1 MKFSLLSEN
10 KLTDWR
16 FDYHYTSLMVIIR
29 AMMVNYTSLMVI
41 IPKIFRKIKNTAL

>member
-1 MKFSLLSEN
+1 MMVN
-10 KLTDWR
+10 
-16 FDYHYTSLMVIIR
+16 YTSLMVIIR